1 MYVIYLI
8 CYALLHLNNLESSLL
23 FTLKTTGTDGNYH
36 KIDKCGFIFIL
47 HMRHALL
54 CVLNYCGGS

>member
-8 CYALLHLNNLESSLL
+8 CYALLHLNNLESSLF

-36 KIDKCGFIFIL
+36 KIDKCGFIFYTA
-47 HMRHALL
+47 HASCSPLCFKLL
-54 CVLNYCGGS
+54 WR